1 MEIRKI
7 LEKDREKALEL
18 VWNVFLQYES
28 PDYSK
33 EGIKAFYQSV
43 IVNEDYINNIVM
55 YGAFEENKIKGVIA
69 TRNSGNHIALFF
81 VDGRY
86 HKQGIGKSLFQKVLA
101 ESTDDEITVNSSP
114 YAVKVYR
121 HLGFCETDTEQTE
134 DGIRYTPMKYQ
145 KSYLYTKIRENI
157 WQIAEESGVYCTLIK
172 GSEMAILLDTGYGHR
187 NLRAFV
193 EKNISTPYIV
203 INSHGHPDHI
213 GGNHWFDEVYAI
225 KKEWDVIE
233 HFEEKKNRTYQLKE
247 IQIGGRISLGDIQ
260 VDIVSLEGHTKGSIG
275 LLVQEEQ
282 LLIAGDALNEG
293 LWLFNYGS
301 LSMKKLYETLKKVM
315 QMKFFTYL
323 CGHSNQEYKK
333 EKLLAHLHN
342 LENLKVDES
351 TKQDTIGF
359 ETYCSSYEDSYGKS
373 EIVFT
378 IDRLET

>member
-1 MEIRKI
+1 MEIRQI
-7 LEKDREKALEL
+7 LEKDRAKALEL

-33 EGIKAFYQSV
+33 EGIEAFYQSV

-55 YGAFEENKIKGVIA
+55 YGAFENNEIKGVIA
-69 TRNSGNHIALFF
+69 TRNKGNHVALFF
-81 VDGRY
+81 VDGKY
-86 HKQGIGKSLFQKVLA
+86 HKQGIGKSLFQKVLV
-101 ESTDDEITVNSSP
+101 ESTGDEITVNSSP
-114 YAVKVYR
+114 YAVEVYR
-121 HLGFCETDTEQTE
+121 HLGFCETDTEQIE

-157 WQIAEESGVYCTLIK
+157 WQIEEENGVCCTLIK
-172 GSEMAILLDTGYGHR
+172 GSEMAILVDTGYGHR

-225 KKEWDVIE
+225 KKEWDVIK
-233 HFEEKKNRTYQLKE
+233 HFEEPGNRTYELKE
-247 IQIGGRISLGDIQ
+247 LQVDSHISLGDIQ
-260 VDIVSLEGHTKGSIG
+260 VDVVLLEGHTKGSIG
-275 LLVQEEQ
+275 LLVLEEQ

-301 LSMKKLYETLKKVM
+301 LSMKKLYETMQKVM
-315 QMKFFTYL
+315 QMKFSTYL

-333 EKLLAHLHN
+333 EKLLAHIHN
-342 LENLKVDES
+342 LENLKVDEN

-359 ETYCSSYEDSYGKS
+359 ETYCSSYEDSHGKS

-378 IDRLET
+378 IDRLEV

>member
-1 MEIRKI
+1 MEIRQI
-7 LEKDREKALEL
+7 LEKDRAKALEL
-18 VWNVFLQYES
+18 VWNVFVQYES

-33 EGIKAFYQSV
+33 EGIEAFYQSV

-55 YGAFEENKIKGVIA
+55 YGAFEENEIKGVIA
-69 TRNSGNHIALFF
+69 TGNSGNHIALFF
-81 VDGRY
+81 VDGSY

-114 YAVKVYR
+114 YAVEVYR
-121 HLGFCETDTEQTE
+121 HLGFCETDIEQTE

-157 WQIAEESGVYCTLIK
+157 WQIAEESGGYCTLIK
-172 GSEMAILLDTGYGHR
+172 GSEMAILLDTGYGYR

-233 HFEEKKNRTYQLKE
+233 HFEEKENKTYQLKE

-260 VDIVSLEGHTKGSIG
+260 VEIVSLEGHTKGSIG

-301 LSMKKLYETLKKVM
+301 LSMENLYETLKKVM
-315 QMKFFTYL
+315 QMKFSTYL

-378 IDRLET
+378 IDRLEI